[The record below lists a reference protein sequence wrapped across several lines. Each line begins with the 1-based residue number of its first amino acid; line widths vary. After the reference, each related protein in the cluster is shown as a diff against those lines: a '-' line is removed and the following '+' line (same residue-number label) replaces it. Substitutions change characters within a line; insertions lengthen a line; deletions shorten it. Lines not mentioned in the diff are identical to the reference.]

1 MKFWKNFLSIMEAIQ
16 RLQRRSVTL
25 KDSTEISGSV
35 WRRGMTSNPVSLCG
49 SQPSPACCKR
59 PKLVVLVWRDIMS
72 ASKVRR
78 KLGRVEFLSNLPRI
92 RSMIDA
98 GYNLACIHDAL
109 VGEKLLTT
117 SYVTFCRHVRKY
129 MVQQNSL
136 PSTAPVSTPQPLV
149 TPRISPAAPSP
160 KTGFLKPEDVDA
172 KSLF

>member
-1 MKFWKNFLSIMEAIQ
+1 M
-16 RLQRRSVTL
+16 LQRRSVTL
-25 KDSTEISGSV
+25 KGSTEISGNV
-35 WRRGMTSNPVSLCG
+35 WRRGMISNPVSLCG

-59 PKLVVLVWRDIMS
+59 PKLVVRVWRDIMS

-78 KLGRVEFLSNLPRI
+78 KLGRVEFLSNLRI

-129 MVQQNSL
+129 MVQQNFLS
-136 PSTAPVSTPQPLV
+136 STAPVSTPQPLV
-149 TPRISPAAPSP
+149 TPRVPPAAPSP